1 MRPNDGQWWRSG
13 VLYQVYPRSF
23 ADSNG
28 DGVGDLRG
36 VIDHLDYLAWLGVD
50 GIWLSPITVSPNVD
64 WGYDVAD
71 YCDVQREYGTLADVD
86 ELVAEAGH
94 REMRVLLDL
103 VPNHTSD
110 QHPWFADSRT
120 SRAARHRDWYV
131 WADGEAGG
139 SPPNNWVSGFGGP
152 AWTLDDAT
160 GQHYLHNFA
169 PEQPDLNWWNG
180 EVREAFDEI
189 QRFWYDRGVAGFR
202 IDVCHMI
209 VKDAELRDNPAS
221 TDDDHRMARLLGQ
234 RPVHNSNRP
243 EVHEVLRRWRRLAD
257 SYRPSRVL
265 VGETVVYDL
274 EELVRF
280 YGTGADE
287 LDLAFNVPFLG
298 ARLDAQRLS
307 GIVERTEALLPPGAW
322 PVWAASNH
330 DVSRMASHEHERRLL
345 HRLRGSGAAAH
356 VAGHSCALPGR
367 RDRASRHPV
376 GTDRHRRPGRVAR
389 LAAASGS
396 GPGPDADALDRPP
409 RGGIHG
415 AWREAVAS
423 VGRRRRRQRR
433 GSAVR

>member
-86 ELVAEAGH
+86 ELVAEAGD

-169 PEQPDLNWWNG
+169 PEQPDPRQS
-180 EVREAFDEI
+180 ESRVCAERDVRHVRRRIA
-189 QRFWYDRGVAGFR
+189 VAGSFL
-202 IDVCHMI
+202 CGGH
-209 VKDAELRDNPAS
+209 EAS
-221 TDDDHRMARLLGQ
+221 SP
-234 RPVHNSNRP
+234 PV
-243 EVHEVLRRWRRLAD
+243 
-257 SYRPSRVL
+257 
-265 VGETVVYDL
+265 VV
-274 EELVRF
+274 
-280 YGTGADE
+280 
-287 LDLAFNVPFLG
+287 N
-298 ARLDAQRLS
+298 LS
-307 GIVERTEALLPPGAW
+307 
-322 PVWAASNH
+322 
-330 DVSRMASHEHERRLL
+330 
-345 HRLRGSGAAAH
+345 
-356 VAGHSCALPGR
+356 
-367 RDRASRHPV
+367 
-376 GTDRHRRPGRVAR
+376 
-389 LAAASGS
+389 
-396 GPGPDADALDRPP
+396 
-409 RGGIHG
+409 
-415 AWREAVAS
+415 
-423 VGRRRRRQRR
+423 
-433 GSAVR
+433 